1 MIYYG
6 FEGLACGLHPDM
18 VFQVYRIILRGR
30 DTEGFLTLPNN
41 DSFCKFAIMDTFL
54 IKVPENKTSLV
65 KKLLKEL
72 GVTVTRES
80 NAMALAKEIN
90 DSIKSGKTLTM
101 DEIVQESRT
110 VRETRPQK

>member
-1 MIYYG
+1 
-6 FEGLACGLHPDM
+6 
-18 VFQVYRIILRGR
+18 
-30 DTEGFLTLPNN
+30 
-41 DSFCKFAIMDTFL
+41 MDTFL

-90 DSIKSGKTLTM
+90 DSIKPGKTLTM
-101 DEIVQESRT
+101 DEIVQESRA
-110 VRETRPQK
+110 VRNTRSQK